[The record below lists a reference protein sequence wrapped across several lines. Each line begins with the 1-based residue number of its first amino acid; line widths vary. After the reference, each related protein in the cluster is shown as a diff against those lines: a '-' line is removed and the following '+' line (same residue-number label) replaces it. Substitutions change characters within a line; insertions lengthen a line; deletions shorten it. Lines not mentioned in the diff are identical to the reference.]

1 MTQTARPASDCHSS
15 LSTIL
20 ERFCELDWEDRGKA
34 HLRAQQEFTEVNVP
48 SLLRDLK
55 QQSQTSISVGRSVEK
70 TTHYKWFLG
79 EGPDRDF
86 ELWLHEYKPRR
97 LRRPGHATVA
107 HNHRFWL
114 TSLILRGGF
123 TDTRY
128 ARVEGEGE
136 PLIKPVAQRSMDL
149 GNTMVIDPEEIHS
162 LAALQDKTIS
172 LVVQSRP
179 VRSYSEVFEEGEVRR
194 YFDLEAKLA
203 ELRESL

>member
-1 MTQTARPASDCHSS
+1 MISDSKWGDSVIIRSLEQLDWTDRARAHVAAEPLLA
-15 LSTIL
+15 
-20 ERFCELDWEDRGKA
+20 ELDGAALLADTKA
-34 HLRAQQEFTEVNVP
+34 GRMSPDPE
-48 SLLRDLK
+48 
-55 QQSQTSISVGRSVEK
+55 RSVEK

-79 EGPDRDF
+79 EGPGRDF
-86 ELWLHEYKPRR
+86 ELWLHEYKPRH
-97 LRRPGHATVA
+97 LRRTGHATVA

-128 ARVEGEGE
+128 ARVHDGSGALIE
-136 PLIKPVAQRSMDL
+136 PIAQRSMDP
-149 GNTMVIDPEEIHS
+149 GSTMVIDPEEIHS
-162 LAALQDKTIS
+162 LAALQDGTIS

-179 VRSYSEVFEEGEVRR
+179 VRSYSEVFEEGEVKR